1 MTKQYELL
9 YIIPATFTDDD
20 VGGIESNVK
29 ALLEKYGA
37 TIDSTE
43 RLGKFKFAYP
53 IKKVRHGH
61 YIQVRFTADGDSLA
75 KIDEA
80 LRISPEVLRQ
90 LILRAD
96 EVGSEKYELI
106 QFTEVNLDNKES
118 DDRPR
123 RRREDSGDASSES
136 KDDRKAEISSGVA
149 VLEGEKKDDASKDE
163 APAVKI
169 SAEEL
174 DKKIDS
180 ALKDNAEKI

>member
-1 MTKQYELL
+1 MEKQYELL

-20 VGGIESNVK
+20 VGGIETNVK

-37 TIDSTE
+37 AIDSTE

-61 YIQVRFTADGDSLA
+61 YIQVRFTADGPALR

-80 LRISPEVLRQ
+80 LRISQEVLRH

-96 EVGSEKYELI
+96 EVGSDKYELI
-106 QFTEVNLDNKES
+106 QFTEVNLDNKEPEDKS
-118 DDRPR
+118 R
-123 RRREDSGDASSES
+123 RRVAEGEAP
-136 KDDRKAEISSGVA
+136 KDDRKTEISSGVA
-149 VLEGEKKDDASKDE
+149 VLEGADKEVAAKEE
-163 APAVKI
+163 APAQTI
-169 SAEEL
+169 TAEEL

-180 ALKDNAEKI
+180 ALQDNLTKI

>member
-20 VGGIESNVK
+20 VGGIESNIK

-37 TIDSTE
+37 AIDSTE
-43 RLGKFKFAYP
+43 RLGKFRFAYP

-61 YIQVRFTADGDSLA
+61 YIQIRFTAESAALA
-75 KIDEA
+75 KINEA
-80 LRISPEVLRQ
+80 LRISQEVLRH

-96 EVGSEKYELI
+96 EVGSEKYELV
-106 QFTEVNLDNKES
+106 QFTEVNLDNKEEDKS
-118 DDRPR
+118 R
-123 RRREDSGDASSES
+123 RRRDDGEIGGAA

-149 VLEGEKKDDASKDE
+149 VLEGAEKESADKE
-163 APAVKI
+163 EVPTVKI
-169 SAEEL
+169 TAEEL

-180 ALKDNAEKI
+180 ALQNNSKNI